1 MRSGKNSEPELETS
15 ELIDGRYQLLGPL
28 GKGGMGV
35 VYRALQRPIGREVA
49 VKLLR
54 RSDAASDPERAAKRF
69 LREARAIADL
79 HHPHIVP
86 LFDFGESVRGDRF
99 LVMELLPGESLAK
112 LLRREGR
119 LTFARAAAI
128 LDQVLDALSE
138 AHAQG
143 IVHRDLKP
151 ENIQI
156 GRRGERV
163 DFVTV
168 MDFGISRQTELMSS
182 TRSTI
187 EIAGTPEY
195 MAPEQIVGAAVDTRT
210 DLYAAGVL
218 LFEMVTGDVP
228 FSSEKTFDIY
238 NSHLRAAV
246 PRLRERGAPE
256 LPGLQ
261 ELLDRAL
268 SKDAS
273 HRVASATAFRR
284 ALAAVAGGV
293 HGQTLTPPSGA
304 MRLTPVPRPGRAAA
318 TPVRHRS
325 EPEPDSVLLTS
336 GAYLALRLE
345 PGRGSGVDA
354 LLDAWALDIAERGG
368 VVESRDDGVLIAA
381 FAGDDAPVAA
391 LDAALA
397 VRQRLKT
404 MRQQSKRPAYVHA
417 GIHATAP
424 VALRLCTEAPRDGVF
439 VYTHCAHRLETSGLE
454 SAARVRAGEV
464 RLEPA
469 GEVRMRGY
477 RAPIVMMQVVAR

>member
-187 EIAGTPEY
+187 
-195 MAPEQIVGAAVDTRT
+195 
-210 DLYAAGVL
+210 
-218 LFEMVTGDVP
+218 
-228 FSSEKTFDIY
+228 
-238 NSHLRAAV
+238 
-246 PRLRERGAPE
+246 
-256 LPGLQ
+256 
-261 ELLDRAL
+261 
-268 SKDAS
+268 
-273 HRVASATAFRR
+273 
-284 ALAAVAGGV
+284 
-293 HGQTLTPPSGA
+293 
-304 MRLTPVPRPGRAAA
+304 
-318 TPVRHRS
+318 
-325 EPEPDSVLLTS
+325 
-336 GAYLALRLE
+336 
-345 PGRGSGVDA
+345 
-354 LLDAWALDIAERGG
+354 
-368 VVESRDDGVLIAA
+368 
-381 FAGDDAPVAA
+381 
-391 LDAALA
+391 
-397 VRQRLKT
+397 
-404 MRQQSKRPAYVHA
+404 
-417 GIHATAP
+417 
-424 VALRLCTEAPRDGVF
+424 
-439 VYTHCAHRLETSGLE
+439 
-454 SAARVRAGEV
+454 
-464 RLEPA
+464 
-469 GEVRMRGY
+469 
-477 RAPIVMMQVVAR
+477 

>member
-1 MRSGKNSEPELETS
+1 MRRGKNSEPELETS

-69 LREARAIADL
+69 LREARAIAEL

-86 LFDFGESVRGDRF
+86 LFDFGESARGDRF

-119 LTFARAAAI
+119 LTVARAAAI
-128 LDQVLDALSE
+128 LDQVLDALAE

-156 GRRGERV
+156 GRRGERT

-168 MDFGISRQTELMSS
+168 MDFGISRQTEDMSA

-246 PRLRERGAPE
+246 PRLRERGGPE

-261 ELLDRAL
+261 DLLDRAL
-268 SKDAS
+268 AKDAS
-273 HRVASATAFRR
+273 QRLASATAFRR
-284 ALAAVAGGV
+284 ALAAVVSSSPGPA
-293 HGQTLTPPSGA
+293 LNPASGA

-318 TPVRHRS
+318 PPVRHRS
-325 EPEPDSVLLTS
+325 EPEPDAALLAS

-345 PGRGSGVDA
+345 PARGGGADA

-368 VVESRDDGVLIAA
+368 VLESRDDGVLVAS

-391 LDAALA
+391 LDTALA

-404 MRQQSKRPAYVHA
+404 TRQQSKRPLYVHA

-424 VALRLCTEAPRDGVF
+424 VAMRLCTEAPRDGVF
-439 VYTHCAHRLETSGLE
+439 VYTHCAERLETSGLE
-454 SAARVRAGEV
+454 SAARARAGEV